1 MPGIAGFV
9 GTSADPNLLPRML
22 VRLQHQPWY
31 SRDSWTDATQSV
43 ALGRVSLGYINTA
56 PQPAVNEDGSK
67 RAVIT
72 FGGGSFGICGLHPSQ
87 QRQAIATASF
97 FIGKSSLQ
105 WNGRPRLHTKLQTC
119 GCQLRKCLTDY
130 LHRANNH
137 QVGVFFDELLLLR
150 INKIVVDQIV
160 TQTRAAVI
168 V

>member
-67 RAVIT
+67 RAVLEGEIYDYSKLRRELE
-72 FGGGSFGICGLHPSQ
+72 GKGHPFRSDGH
-87 QRQAIATASF
+87 A
-97 FIGKSSLQ
+97 
-105 WNGRPRLHTKLQTC
+105 
-119 GCQLRKCLTDY
+119 
-130 LHRANNH
+130 
-137 QVGVFFDELLLLR
+137 ELLLHGWEQEGVAFVRRLNGCFAAA
-150 INKIVVDQIV
+150 IWDAEADSLTLLNDSFGM
-160 TQTRAAVI
+160 RALY
-168 V
+168 